1 MKITKSQLRQIIKEE
16 ILKEFSASDI
26 DMQDL
31 ALVYDEEYGPDYVA
45 GILASEFPA
54 LDTDAAYEKVL
65 GMLKE
70 AARRGEEDYPL
81 NFLANRIAELG
92 AMKENKMKIT
102 ESQIRQVVK
111 KILLKEF
118 GSEEYGRQTKEFE
131 PVPGLD
137 FDNPKE
143 AQLRQIVSDKQRGKV
158 EGVMVD
164 LFTASAIVSVLDAVN
179 ETNKEKLLA
188 LPVDRMATI
197 AFNMMKK

>member
-1 MKITKSQLRQIIKEE
+1 MKLTKSYLRKLIKEE
-16 ILKEFSASDI
+16 ILKELSASDI
-26 DMQDL
+26 DMEDL

-45 GILASEFPA
+45 GIMADEFPS
-54 LDTDAAYEKVL
+54 LDNDAAYEKLL

-131 PVPGLD
+131 PVPGVD

-143 AQLRQIVSDKQRGKV
+143 AALRQIVADKERGKV
-158 EGVMVD
+158 GGTMVD